1 MITFNPVNFSKRYPC
16 VAVAG
21 FVKNIFFAYLVKV
34 TAIGEHVHSVRLYT
48 LFLQKIHLHTADL
61 CNLSFG
67 RRQQLKVQ
75 KTQFFKTIPSE
86 SM

>member
-34 TAIGEHVHSVRLYT
+34 TAIGEHVHSARLYNFFCKNYIRT
-48 LFLQKIHLHTADL
+48 
-61 CNLSFG
+61 
-67 RRQQLKVQ
+67 QQTFV
-75 KTQFFKTIPSE
+75 TFR
-86 SM
+86 